1 MLLDIGTVKGTEQL
15 GFKRKRRKQIMLQLQ
30 QVGYSYQN
38 GSKRQ
43 ILKDVTQTFEPGC
56 FYAIVG
62 KSGAGKT
69 TLLSLLA
76 GLDEPD
82 SGKVLFQGEDIG
94 GKGSEKHRREN
105 VSLIFQNYNLI
116 DYLTAIENVRLVNP
130 KAGVELLEKLGIQK
144 EEAKRNV
151 LQLSGGQ
158 QQRVAIARAMAA
170 DTPVILGDEPTGNLD
185 EQMAQEIIQILQK
198 SAHEENK
205 CVIVVTHSKQV
216 VEGADVVLR
225 LEKKRLL

>member
-1 MLLDIGTVKGTEQL
+1 MLE
-15 GFKRKRRKQIMLQLQ
+15 LQ

-38 GSKRQ
+38 GDKKQ
-43 ILKDVTQTFEPGC
+43 VLKNVTQTFEAGK

-62 KSGAGKT
+62 KSGAGKS

-76 GLDEPD
+76 GLDEPSD
-82 SGKVLFQGEDIG
+82 GRVLFQGEDISKG
-94 GKGSEKHRREN
+94 GFERHRKKH
-105 VSLIFQNYNLI
+105 VSLIFQSYNLI
-116 DYLTAIENVRLVNP
+116 DYLTAIENVRLVQP
-130 KAGVELLEKLGIQK
+130 KAKVDILEKLGISKQ
-144 EEAKRNV
+144 EAKRNV

-185 EQMAQEIIQILQK
+185 EQMAAEIISILQK

-205 CVIVVTHSKQV
+205 CVIVVTHSSQV
-216 VEGADVVLR
+216 VEGADVVLQ
-225 LEKKRLL
+225 LAKKSLVLR